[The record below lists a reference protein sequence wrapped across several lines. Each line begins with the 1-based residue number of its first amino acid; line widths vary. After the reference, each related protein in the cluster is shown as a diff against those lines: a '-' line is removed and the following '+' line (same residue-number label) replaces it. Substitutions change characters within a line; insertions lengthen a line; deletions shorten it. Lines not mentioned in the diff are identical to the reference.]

1 MRVRLRNPFPPFP
14 PTPEGVEQRKWIQD
28 LEYFRPFSVYLLNSL
43 LENLKASKVS
53 EDLLPSR
60 ESLNVDGGIIDL
72 VSTSLARTRVK
83 DDPFWKSVTPERYA
97 SDTILALFGGA
108 ATNNRAAGFI
118 NNSIRALAL
127 RIRQEMQDAGYTALP
142 ASRPMSTEYVTATA
156 AQKPPKEKL
165 PKPPKAPRAPK
176 PKAAK
181 PETSKVAA
189 PSAPRP
195 PVLPP
200 SRIPDTEAF
209 HEAMSDR
216 IVEAASAIGEDIPPP
231 VDEDVSAAPS
241 GKKRQPK
248 RRPPSAGSARRR
260 TRLSASDLRADD
272 IPRIR
277 RLSEATLRAERE
289 YFYSDDDG
297 SLSARDCPMSRRL
310 AGFWQYRAGI
320 RPLEYAPS
328 NALLRANYGNI
339 LLLVI
344 PPGNLVQVYV
354 KGALTEVFASSRTEN
369 ALSIAARYANQ
380 WRGVLPDGSIASD
393 AKRSRLTCAILAAY
407 YTADG
412 MSEPVQLAE
421 PITEVLE
428 RDPGVRGYRM
438 ANPSTT
444 IVRIRNPR

>member
-1 MRVRLRNPFPPFP
+1 MRIRLRNPFPPFP
-14 PTPEGVEQRKWIQD
+14 ARPEGVEQGKWISD
-28 LEYFRPFSVYLLNSL
+28 LEFFRPFSAYILNSL
-43 LENLKASKVS
+43 WESLTVAKVP
-53 EDLLPSR
+53 EAALPTKD
-60 ESLNVDGGIIDL
+60 SLNVDGGIIDL

-97 SDTILALFGGA
+97 SDTVLALFGGA
-108 ATNNRAAGFI
+108 AANKRAAADI
-118 NNSIRALAL
+118 NTAIRVLAM
-127 RIRQEMQDAGYTALP
+127 RIRKEMSDAGYTALP
-142 ASRPMSTEYVTATA
+142 PSRSLSTEYVTAA
-156 AQKPPKEKL
+156 AAPPKPPKEKL
-165 PKPPKAPRAPK
+165 PKPPKPARAPKPPRAPK
-176 PKAAK
+176 SA
-181 PETSKVAA
+181 
-189 PSAPRP
+189 SAPRP
-195 PVLPP
+195 APPPSVLPP

-216 IVEAASAIGEDIPPP
+216 IMEAASAIGEEMPLPGEEEAP
-231 VDEDVSAAPS
+231 VAPS
-241 GKKRQPK
+241 AKKRQPK
-248 RRPPSAGSARRR
+248 RRPPSAGSVRRR
-260 TRLSASDLRADD
+260 TRLSDADLAADD

-297 SLSARDCPMSRRL
+297 ALSARECPMTRRL
-310 AGFWQYRAGI
+310 SGFWQYRAGI
-320 RPLEYAPS
+320 RPLEYAPPVS
-328 NALLRANYGNI
+328 LLRKNYGNI
-339 LLLVI
+339 LLLLI

-380 WRGVLPDGSIASD
+380 WRGVLPDGSIAPD

-407 YTADG
+407 YTEG
-412 MSEPVQLAE
+412 GVSEPAQLAE